1 MNGRASAKSIDIS
14 SLEVAAL
21 VREISAQL
29 GGNYLSNIYSAG
41 DAQLLTFGRRDEE
54 KTLVISPRLG
64 SWLTKRLAQRSK
76 TTMFTTSLRGEL
88 LRSKLDSVSQLD
100 MDRVFLFVF
109 SHGTNKKEL
118 VLELMPPGN
127 IILLDDRRKTIVA
140 LRDVRSTQRKVSRGV
155 VYSPPIQARLSPD
168 QVDHETLK
176 PILAKGASVGK
187 ALGKGIS
194 LPRRYIDEILRRSAL
209 RQDDPSPQNDEKVG
223 EVAGAVRA
231 IIAETADPHPCI
243 VKMNDETHL
252 MAIRPTTGE
261 ILREGATL
269 SELLEEI
276 VSSVVT
282 EREAHEETP
291 SKRREEEY
299 RVTLSRL
306 KVQLGQL
313 EENSNRLRERA
324 NLIRRRT
331 STEEVMG
338 DREEVRE
345 FIPPESL
352 RRIERENSPAAIA
365 SILFDQAKIN
375 ESEAVRVREASAS
388 VRKRMEREIKLEAK
402 RRPSEPR
409 ESRKREWYEKFR
421 WFFTSQDRLAVGG
434 RDAHSNSILVK
445 RHLER
450 DDVVYHA
457 DLFGSPFFILKNGR
471 GQTDEEVKEV
481 AKSTVAFSSGWKTGL
496 GSADAY
502 WVNSD
507 QVSAAAPSGEYLAR
521 GSFMIRGKKNFV
533 SKNILQISV
542 GVDHEWRVISGPEEA
557 VMKHAVAYLT
567 IIPSREK
574 TSETA
579 KKILA
584 ELRKAVGDKMTFDNT
599 VDDVLRML
607 PSGGGKIVRGRAT
620 R

>member
-1 MNGRASAKSIDIS
+1 MSSKASARSLDIS
-14 SLEVAAL
+14 GLEVAAL

-29 GGNYLSNIYSAG
+29 GGNYLSNIYSEG
-41 DAQLLTFGRRDEE
+41 DAQLLTFGRKDEE

-64 SWLTKRLAQRSK
+64 SWLTKRLAQRSE
-76 TTMFTTSLRGEL
+76 TTKFTTSLRGEL
-88 LRSKLDSVSQLD
+88 LRSKLDSVSQLG
-100 MDRVFLFVF
+100 MDRVFIFAF
-109 SHGTNKKEL
+109 SDGTNKKEL

-127 IILLDDRRKTIVA
+127 IILLDDRRKTILA
-140 LRDVRSTQRKVSRGV
+140 LRDVKSTQRKVSRGL
-155 VYSPPIQARLSPD
+155 VYSPPAQTRLSLDRVD
-168 QVDHETLK
+168 QETLK
-176 PILAKGASVGK
+176 TILAKGGIVGK

-194 LPRRYIDEILRRSAL
+194 LPRRYIDEILWRSGL
-209 RQDDPSPQNDEKVG
+209 RQDDPPPQSDEKLG
-223 EVAGAVRA
+223 EVARAVKA
-231 IIAETADPHPCI
+231 IVAESSDPHPCV
-243 VKMNDETHL
+243 VKLNDETHL
-252 MAIRPTTGE
+252 MAIRPKTGE
-261 ILREGATL
+261 VVREGETL
-269 SELLEEI
+269 SELLDET
-276 VSSVVT
+276 VRTVVT
-282 EREAHEETP
+282 GGEADEQTP
-291 SKRREEEY
+291 SERREEEY

-306 KVQLGQL
+306 NVQLGQL
-313 EENSNRLRERA
+313 EENSNRLRELA

-331 STEEVMG
+331 SAEGVMADLEEE
-338 DREEVRE
+338 REL
-345 FIPPESL
+345 IPPQSL
-352 RRIERENSPAAIA
+352 RRIELESSPAAIA
-365 SILFDQAKIN
+365 SILFDLAKQN

-388 VRKRMEREIKLEAK
+388 VGKRMEREVKLKAK
-402 RRPSEPR
+402 RQPKELR
-409 ESRKREWYEKFR
+409 EHRKREWYEKFR
-421 WFFTSQDRLAVGG
+421 WFYTSQDRLAVGG

-445 RHLER
+445 RHLEPA
-450 DDVVYHA
+450 DVVYHA

-507 QVSAAAPSGEYLAR
+507 QVSTTAPSGEYLAK

-542 GVDHEWRVISGPEEA
+542 GVDPHGRIISGPEE
-557 VMKHAVAYLT
+557 VIMKHAVAYLT

-584 ELRKAVGDKMTFDNT
+584 ELRKAVGDRMTFDDT

-607 PSGGGKIVRGRAT
+607 PSGGGKIVRRKAT
-620 R
+620 G

>member
-1 MNGRASAKSIDIS
+1 MSSRASARGIDIS
-14 SLEVAAL
+14 GLEVSAL

-29 GGNYLSNIYSAG
+29 GGSYLSNIYSAG

-54 KTLVISPRLG
+54 KRLVISPRLG

-76 TTMFTTSLRGEL
+76 TTKFTTSLRGEL

-100 MDRVFLFVF
+100 MDRVFLFAF

-155 VYSPPIQARLSPD
+155 VYSPPAQARLSPD
-168 QVDHETLK
+168 RVDLETLK
-176 PILAKGASVGK
+176 SMLAKGGSVGR

-194 LPRRYIDEILRRSAL
+194 LPRRYIDEILRRSGL
-209 RQDDPSPQNDEKVG
+209 RQDDPSLQNDEKVG
-223 EVAGAVRA
+223 EVAGAVKA
-231 IIAETADPHPCI
+231 IIAETADPHPCV
-243 VKMNDETHL
+243 VKLNDETHL

-261 ILREGATL
+261 VLREGATV
-269 SELLEEI
+269 SELLDET
-276 VSSVVT
+276 VRTVVT
-282 EREAHEETP
+282 EGEVHEETP
-291 SKRREEEY
+291 SERREEEY

-306 KVQLGQL
+306 NVQLGQL

-324 NLIRRRT
+324 DLIRRRT
-331 STEEVMG
+331 SAEGVMVDLEG
-338 DREEVRE
+338 VRE
-345 FIPPESL
+345 LIPPESL
-352 RRIERENSPAAIA
+352 RRIERESSPAAIA
-365 SILFDQAKIN
+365 SILFDLAKKN

-388 VRKRMEREIKLEAK
+388 VRKRMEREVKLEAK
-402 RRPSEPR
+402 GRPR
-409 ESRKREWYEKFR
+409 ELREPRKREWYEKFR
-421 WFFTSQDRLAVGG
+421 WFYTSHDGLAVGG

-457 DLFGSPFFILKNGR
+457 DLFGSPFFILKDGR
-471 GQTDEEVKEV
+471 GQTDEEVKEL
-481 AKSTVAFSSGWKTGL
+481 AKATVAFSSGWKTGL

-507 QVSAAAPSGEYLAR
+507 QVSTTAPSGEYLAR
-521 GSFMIRGKKNFV
+521 GSFMVRGKKNFV

-542 GVDHEWRVISGPEEA
+542 GVDPDGRIISGPEEA

-584 ELRKAVGDKMTFDNT
+584 ELRKAVGDKMTFDDT

-607 PSGGGKIVRGRAT
+607 PSGGGKIVRRRAT
-620 R
+620 S

>member
-1 MNGRASAKSIDIS
+1 MSSRASARSIDIS
-14 SLEVAAL
+14 GLEVAAL

-29 GGNYLSNIYSAG
+29 GGSYLSNIYSAG

-54 KTLVISPRLG
+54 KRLVISPRLG

-76 TTMFTTSLRGEL
+76 TTKFTTSLRGEL
-88 LRSKLDSVSQLD
+88 LRSKLDSVSQLG
-100 MDRVFLFVF
+100 MDRVFLFAF

-127 IILLDDRRKTIVA
+127 IILLDERRKTIVA

-155 VYSPPIQARLSPD
+155 VYSPPAQARLSPD
-168 QVDHETLK
+168 RVDQETLK
-176 PILAKGASVGK
+176 SMLAKGGSVGR

-194 LPRRYIDEILRRSAL
+194 LPRRYIDEILRRSGL
-209 RQDDPSPQNDEKVG
+209 RQDDPSLQNDEKVG
-223 EVAGAVRA
+223 EVAGAVKA
-231 IIAETADPHPCI
+231 IIAETADPHPCV
-243 VKMNDETHL
+243 VKLNDETHL

-261 ILREGATL
+261 VLREGATL
-269 SELLEEI
+269 SELLDET
-276 VSSVVT
+276 VRTVVT
-282 EREAHEETP
+282 EGEVHEET
-291 SKRREEEY
+291 SSERREEEY

-306 KVQLGQL
+306 NVQLGQL

-331 STEEVMG
+331 PAEGVMVDLEG
-338 DREEVRE
+338 VRE
-345 FIPPESL
+345 LIPPESL
-352 RRIERENSPAAIA
+352 RRIEGESSPAAIA
-365 SILFDQAKIN
+365 SILFDLAKKN
-375 ESEAVRVREASAS
+375 ESEAVRVSEASAS
-388 VRKRMEREIKLEAK
+388 VRKRMEREVKLEAK
-402 RRPSEPR
+402 GRPREPR
-409 ESRKREWYEKFR
+409 EPRKREWYEKFR
-421 WFFTSQDRLAVGG
+421 WFYTSQDGLAVGG

-471 GQTDEEVKEV
+471 GQTDEEVKEL
-481 AKSTVAFSSGWKTGL
+481 AKATVAFSSGWKTGL

-507 QVSAAAPSGEYLAR
+507 QVSTTAPSGEYLAR
-521 GSFMIRGKKNFV
+521 GSFMVRGKKNFV

-542 GVDHEWRVISGPEEA
+542 GVDPDGRIISGPEEA
-557 VMKHAVAYLT
+557 VMKHAVAYLM

-584 ELRKAVGDKMTFDNT
+584 ELRKAVGDRMTFDDT

-607 PSGGGKIVRGRAT
+607 PSGGGKIVRRRAT
-620 R
+620 S